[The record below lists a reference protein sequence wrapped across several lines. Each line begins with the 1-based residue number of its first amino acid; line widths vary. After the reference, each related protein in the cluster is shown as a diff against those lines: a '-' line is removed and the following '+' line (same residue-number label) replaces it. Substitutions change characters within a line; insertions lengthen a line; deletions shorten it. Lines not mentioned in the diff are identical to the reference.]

1 MEKQKA
7 LEMLGGTVAAAA
19 SAIGITYQ
27 AVADWPDVLSD
38 RIADRVYAAI
48 GRKEMTEKQPPLAPV
63 QVAIQTAAP
72 EQSAFVSAPRRQN
85 GRREKFKV

>member
-38 RIADRVYAAI
+38 RITDRVYAAI
-48 GRKEMTEKQPPLAPV
+48 GRKEMTDKQPPQAPDL
-63 QVAIQTAAP
+63 IST
-72 EQSAFVSAPRRQN
+72 SRRQRN
-85 GRREKFKV
+85 RRVE

>member
-63 QVAIQTAAP
+63 QVAIQTP
-72 EQSAFVSAPRRQN
+72 EEAAFVSAPRRQN